1 MYSSRAR
8 RLVDTSVGPTTR
20 PALRQR
26 QPQARRID
34 YRSYVRCCTIGLF
47 TPSSADRIRT
57 MPRLLLP
64 SVECVYNVRFHQ
76 RQRLRVLC
84 NRQ

>member
-8 RLVDTSVGPTTR
+8 RLVDTSVGPTMD
-20 PALRQR
+20 
-26 QPQARRID
+26 QPCDSVSRRRRID

-57 MPRLLLP
+57 MPRLMLP
-64 SVECVYNVRFHQ
+64 PVECVYNVRFHQ
-76 RQRLRVLC
+76 RRRLRVLC